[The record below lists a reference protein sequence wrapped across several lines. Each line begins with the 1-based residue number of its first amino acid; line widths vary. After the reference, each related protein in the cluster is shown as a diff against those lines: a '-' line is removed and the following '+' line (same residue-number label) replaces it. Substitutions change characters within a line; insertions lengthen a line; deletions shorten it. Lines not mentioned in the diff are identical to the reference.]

1 MPSLTKQS
9 LIRLFIT
16 TLVIL
21 SLTGCEY
28 MQNLVGGDET
38 ENNNNVN
45 ETENP
50 KELVSLSL
58 AVAPYVAWM
67 PWYLANEEGVFQEYR
82 EKYNIDVQF
91 VSGDYE
97 STIRKFINREVHAVV
112 ISNIDA
118 IANFVREDIEADVI
132 LVMGYSNGNETLLV
146 NDDTGRFD
154 LRDKEIAL
162 AQNGS
167 RHYLLDRYLIKN
179 QIDFDR
185 VNVQNARDID
195 IPTIFVSGEVYGVVA
210 GNPNSAK
217 LINEQKAK
225 LMFDS
230 RRIPD
235 EIMYLL
241 VVRREV
247 LQENPQFSQVLLA
260 AWFSVVERL
269 QGSRKGSTTR
279 AMSQLANIEHDN
291 FTNQL
296 NTVNLNDTPIK
307 SLSAIRND
315 RLMRLAMRHIRY
327 FVERHELTGNEPFS
341 SWVSYPGRTPALV
354 HFNSKPLQSYVTK
367 AR

>member
-38 ENNNNVN
+38 ENNNNNVN
-45 ETENP
+45 NNP

-58 AVAPYVAWM
+58 AVAPYIAWM
-67 PWYLANEEGVFQEYR
+67 PWYLANEEGAFQEYR
-82 EKYNIDVQF
+82 DKYNVDVQF
-91 VSGDYE
+91 VTGDYS
-97 STIRKFINREVHAVV
+97 STIRKFINREVHAVA

-146 NDDTGRFD
+146 NGDAEHFD

-162 AQNGS
+162 SQNTS
-167 RHYLLDRYLIKN
+167 RHYLLERYMIKN

-185 VNVQNARDID
+185 VNIQNTRDID
-195 IPTIFVSGEVYGVVA
+195 IPTMFVSGEVYGVVA

-217 LINEQKAK
+217 LINEQQAQ

-230 RRIPD
+230 RRIPN

-241 VVRREV
+241 VARREV
-247 LQENPQFSQVLLA
+247 LQENPQFSQALLS

-269 QGSRKGSTTR
+269 QGSRKGSTIR
-279 AMSQLANIEHDN
+279 AMSQLASIEPED
-291 FTNQL
+291 FANQL
-296 NTVNLNDTPIK
+296 SSVELNDTPIK

-315 RLMRLAMRHIRY
+315 RLMRQAMRHIRY
-327 FVERHELTGNEPFS
+327 FAERHELIGSEPFT

-367 AR
+367 AK